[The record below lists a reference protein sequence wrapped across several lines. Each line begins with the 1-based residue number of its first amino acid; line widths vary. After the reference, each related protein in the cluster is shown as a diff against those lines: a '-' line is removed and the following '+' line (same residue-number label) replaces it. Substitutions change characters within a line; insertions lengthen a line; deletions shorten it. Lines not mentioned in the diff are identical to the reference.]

1 MEDTL
6 SRFMTKQSVGHLAV
20 AAAALLGSWA
30 LAAAAQEP
38 RTFRVADNGG
48 SRVQFLSEAPL
59 ETITGVTSKVKGEL
73 TVDLQRPARTR
84 GRVVVDV
91 ASLRTGIELRDEHL
105 RGSTWLDSAR
115 YPEAIFE
122 ITGVDGIDALP
133 PNQIQRARVRGRFTL
148 HGQTQNVTANARI
161 RYMPLTDEMRQAYV
175 NGDVIVVQARFKV
188 KLADHGVSIPPPV
201 RLKVAEEVT
210 VSVVL
215 RAVI

>member
-1 MEDTL
+1 M
-6 SRFMTKQSVGHLAV
+6 SRFMTKKSVGYLAV
-20 AAAALLGSWA
+20 AAAALLGGWA
-30 LAAAAQEP
+30 LTAAAQAS

-48 SRVQFLSEAPL
+48 SRIQFLSEAPL
-59 ETITGVTSKVKGEL
+59 ETITGVTSKVTGEL
-73 TVDLQRPARTR
+73 AVDLQSPARTR

-115 YPEAIFE
+115 YPEAVFE
-122 ITGVDGIDALP
+122 ITGVDGVDALP
-133 PNQIQRARVRGRFTL
+133 PNEIRRARVTGRFTL
-148 HGQTQNVTANARI
+148 HGQTQNITANARI
-161 RYMPLTDEMRQAYV
+161 QYMPLTEEMRQAYV
-175 NGDVIVVQARFKV
+175 NGDVVLVQARFKV

-215 RAVI
+215 RAVM